1 MSERFFIEPAITGDR
16 AHLTGSEVHHLA
28 GVMRAKVGDEITLFD
43 GSGYEFSGRIELLKK
58 DRCELAILE
67 KRKSSR
73 EPAIAITAGVALPK
87 GDRQKW
93 LVEKLT
99 ELGVAQLVPLLT
111 ARGVVQPGEQAA
123 ARLRR
128 SVIEASKQCGRNRL
142 LEISPAIATEAWF
155 ATVPAN
161 EMRLIAD
168 PSGEPFA
175 NLQSEI
181 CPMQS
186 IHIAIGPE
194 GGFTQA
200 EVAAA
205 QATGWKPVSL
215 GNSILRIETA
225 AIAFAASCIALAKNE
240 VKKID

>member
-1 MSERFFIEPAITGDR
+1 MSERFFIEPPITSDR
-16 AHLTGSEVHHLA
+16 ALLTGSEVHHLA

-43 GSGYEFSGRIELLKK
+43 GSGFEFSGRIESLKK

-67 KRKSSR
+67 KHERSH

-87 GDRQKW
+87 GERQKW

-142 LEISPAIATEAWF
+142 LEIAPASEAEAWF
-155 ATVPAN
+155 ASVPAN
-161 EMRLIAD
+161 EMRFIAD
-168 PSGEPFA
+168 PAGEPFA

-181 CPMQS
+181 CHLQS
-186 IHIAIGPE
+186 IHVAIGPE
-194 GGFTQA
+194 GGFTPA

-205 QATGWKPVSL
+205 KAAGWRLVSL
-215 GNSILRIETA
+215 GRSILRIETA
-225 AIAFAASCIALAKNE
+225 AIAIAAACIALAKN
-240 VKKID
+240 DP